1 MPLLWLLVILSAW
14 QMPCCALSYCAAK
27 RLTQCSACLLTAAP
41 PLALQAIQRLGLLG
55 GRVPQFFNVSE
66 IRRPL
71 EPPPNAP
78 AFVQQPAQPVTPLQQ
93 ASAPAQQPR
102 SREPPERFMC
112 PISQDV
118 RALLHMQCTVGPHR
132 GLQPMLVC

>member
-1 MPLLWLLVILSAW
+1 ML
-14 QMPCCALSYCAAK
+14 CYALSHCTAK
-27 RLTQCSACLLTAAP
+27 RLTQCSACLLTAVP

-55 GRVPQFFNVSE
+55 GHIPQFFNVSE

-71 EPPPNAP
+71 EPPPKAP
-78 AFVQQPAQPVTPLQQ
+78 AFVRQPAQPVTPPPQQ

-112 PISQDV
+112 PISHDV
-118 RALLHMQCTVGPHR
+118 RALLHVPCTLAATWGPPAR
-132 GLQPMLVC
+132 ASVLSLVQILP